1 MTPAPP
7 SSSSFN
13 NPHTRWRAL
22 TARDPAAH
30 ASFVYAVLSTRIY
43 CRPTCPARLAR
54 RANIV
59 FYDAAAQAAAAG
71 FRACKRCRP
80 DVVVIAHA
88 GSNPIGGAAAASNSG
103 NNRVDA
109 AAAATVGG
117 GGEAAGAEQEYGED
131 TGGRRAAEKARKVLE
146 REGGEV
152 VWRDVAKEVERAPR
166 YLHGVFRAAFGV
178 TPGVYAAGVKKRK
191 REAESVAHGVFVGQE
206 QVVPDLMVDE
216 GSSSSRTPGSE
227 LLLDDLGD
235 LDGLLADIPGL
246 GEGGSVEWN
255 EACMIEWMEPDLE
268 PWENLVQWDA
278 FPAHVTQGTG
288 QEQVV

>member
-1 MTPAPP
+1 MTLA
-7 SSSSFN
+7 STSSFN

-59 FYDAAAQAAAAG
+59 FYDAAAQAAQAG

-80 DVVVIAHA
+80 DVVIAHA
-88 GSNPIGGAAAASNSG
+88 GSNPIGGTAASSG
-103 NNRVDA
+103 DNGVDA
-109 AAAATVGG
+109 AATVAGG
-117 GGEAAGAEQEYGED
+117 GDAVAEQEYGED

-146 REGGEV
+146 REGGDV

-191 REAESVAHGVFVGQE
+191 REAESVAQGVLVGQE
-206 QVVPDLMVDE
+206 QLVPDLMVDE
-216 GSSSSRTPGSE
+216 GSSSERTPGSE

-288 QEQVV
+288 REQVV

>member
-1 MTPAPP
+1 MTLA
-7 SSSSFN
+7 STSSFN

-59 FYDAAAQAAAAG
+59 FYDAAAQAAQAG

-80 DVVVIAHA
+80 DVVIAHA
-88 GSNPIGGAAAASNSG
+88 ASNPIGGGVSASSSVSGG
-103 NNRVDA
+103 NNEGD
-109 AAAATVGG
+109 AATVVVAGG
-117 GGEAAGAEQEYGED
+117 GGEAAAEQEYGED

-178 TPGVYAAGVKKRK
+178 TPGVYAAAVKKRK
-191 REAESVAHGVFVGQE
+191 REAESVAQGVLVGQE
-206 QVVPDLMVDE
+206 QVLLDLMVDE
-216 GSSSSRTPGSE
+216 GSSSERTPGSE

-246 GEGGSVEWN
+246 GEGGGLEWN